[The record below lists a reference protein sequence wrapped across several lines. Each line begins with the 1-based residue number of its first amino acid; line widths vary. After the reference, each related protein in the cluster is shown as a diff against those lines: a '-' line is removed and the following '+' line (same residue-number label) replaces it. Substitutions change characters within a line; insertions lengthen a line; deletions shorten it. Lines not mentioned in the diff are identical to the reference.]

1 MPVISILIGGIAAYA
16 LGVVWYMVL
25 SGPWMKAVKL
35 TREDIGGG
43 SGGGMSASMALTYS
57 LTLVIWMVAS
67 FVLHVHLLPMVIA
80 AGSNPFQAVIG
91 MWLAFALLSTVLST
105 LYGMRGKNLI
115 WIDAGRQWICLA
127 TNANAGPIIQPHT
140 KANAPLRLE

>member
-1 MPVISILIGGIAAYA
+1 MPVVSILIGAVAAYA

-25 SGPWMKAVKL
+25 SGPWMKAAKL

-43 SGGGMSASMALTYS
+43 SGSGLSGGMALTYG
-57 LTLVIWMVAS
+57 LTFIMWLVTS
-67 FVLHVHLLPMVIA
+67 FVLQVHLLPMAIA

-91 MWLAFALLSTVLST
+91 MWVAFALLSTLLST

-115 WIDAGRQWICLA
+115 WIDAGYVLGGALLITSAFTFVA
-127 TNANAGPIIQPHT
+127 T
-140 KANAPLRLE
+140 

>member
-1 MPVISILIGGIAAYA
+1 MPVVSILIGAVAAYA

-25 SGPWMKAVKL
+25 SGPWMKAAKL

-43 SGGGMSASMALTYS
+43 SGSGLSGGMVLTYG
-57 LTLVIWMVAS
+57 LTFIMWLVTS
-67 FVLHVHLLPMVIA
+67 FVLQVHLLPMAIA

-91 MWLAFALLSTVLST
+91 MWIAFALLSTLLST

-115 WIDAGRQWICLA
+115 WIDAGYVLGGALLITSAFTFVA
-127 TNANAGPIIQPHT
+127 T
-140 KANAPLRLE
+140 

>member
-1 MPVISILIGGIAAYA
+1 MPVVSILIGAVAAYA

-43 SGGGMSASMALTYS
+43 SGSGLSGGMVPTYGLTFIMW
-57 LTLVIWMVAS
+57 LVTS
-67 FVLHVHLLPMVIA
+67 FVLQVHLLPMAIA

-91 MWLAFALLSTVLST
+91 MWIAFALLSTLLST

-115 WIDAGRQWICLA
+115 WIDAGYVLGGALLITSAFTFVA
-127 TNANAGPIIQPHT
+127 T
-140 KANAPLRLE
+140 

>member
-1 MPVISILIGGIAAYA
+1 MPVVSILIGAVAAYA

-25 SGPWMKAVKL
+25 SGPWMKAAKL

-43 SGGGMSASMALTYS
+43 SGSGLSGGMVLTYG
-57 LTLVIWMVAS
+57 LTFIMWLVTS
-67 FVLHVHLLPMVIA
+67 FVLQVHLLPMAIA

-91 MWLAFALLSTVLST
+91 MWIAFALLSTLLST

-115 WIDAGRQWICLA
+115 WIVAGYVLGGALLITSAFTFVA
-127 TNANAGPIIQPHT
+127 T
-140 KANAPLRLE
+140 

>member
-35 TREDIGGG
+35 TREDISGG

-115 WIDAGRQWICLA
+115 WIDAGYVLGGALLITA
-127 TNANAGPIIQPHT
+127 AFTFVGS
-140 KANAPLRLE
+140 